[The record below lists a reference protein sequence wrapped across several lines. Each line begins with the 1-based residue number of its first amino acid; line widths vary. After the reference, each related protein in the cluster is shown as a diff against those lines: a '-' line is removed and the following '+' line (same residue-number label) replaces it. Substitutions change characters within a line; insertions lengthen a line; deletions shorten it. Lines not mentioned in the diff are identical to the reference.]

1 MKYSLKY
8 LMKYSTKYFQDG
20 VSCLPFLLASISSQ
34 PSFSSSLAGFPRW
47 WQWWILD
54 VLHDMILMNM
64 TKMAMM
70 MMAKMIIM
78 MKMMMTKM
86 TKMTKMSKMIKVI
99 KTQIVM
105 SIFFLKGLKWRSST
119 GRSTRPSPRLLGF
132 SRSHVFLKIAWLF

>member
-1 MKYSLKY
+1 
-8 LMKYSTKYFQDG
+8 
-20 VSCLPFLLASISSQ
+20 
-34 PSFSSSLAGFPRW
+34 
-47 WQWWILD
+47 
-54 VLHDMILMNM
+54 MILMNM
-64 TKMAMM
+64 TKMTMM

-78 MKMMMTKM
+78 MKMMMTKMTKMTKLTKM